1 MDPGTVGAWNAVE
14 VGNSSASFS
23 LGLRPLWSD
32 ELCTYQEEAS
42 ELEAPASG
50 EHLELQT
57 ELRGQMRWRPLV
69 ATQLKPR
76 NVQLSTSE
84 NQLGF

>member
-57 ELRGQMRWRPLV
+57 VVG
-69 ATQLKPR
+69 
-76 NVQLSTSE
+76 
-84 NQLGF
+84 

>member
-32 ELCTYQEEAS
+32 ELCTS
-42 ELEAPASG
+42 HCDISF
-50 EHLELQT
+50 